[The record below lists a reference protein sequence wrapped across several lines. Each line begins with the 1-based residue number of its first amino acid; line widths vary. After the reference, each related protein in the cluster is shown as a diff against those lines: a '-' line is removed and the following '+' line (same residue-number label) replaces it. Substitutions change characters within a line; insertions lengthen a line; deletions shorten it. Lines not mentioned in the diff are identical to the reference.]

1 MSKTSQ
7 ARKGGRPSSL
17 LEAKFDG
24 MTLCTQFF
32 DFPSLTSWTKAG
44 ISFSFFS
51 SFSVSFFKAALI
63 FFLPSLYINKVAI
76 SAWSTWCTCP
86 GATSASIKVF
96 WHDANALSMKLGLG
110 LLQSMAWK
118 FAKAQGSNECSKK
131 CLFQTFCS
139 EYLYQK
145 TNAMALKMGSQRNI
159 KIQRYLSHCKLL
171 DPILCHNCFCPTSWK

>member
-63 FFLPSLYINKVAI
+63 FFSLPFTSTKLQFLLGQPGVPVLVLLLLPS
-76 SAWSTWCTCP
+76 
-86 GATSASIKVF
+86 
-96 WHDANALSMKLGLG
+96 
-110 LLQSMAWK
+110 
-118 FAKAQGSNECSKK
+118 K
-131 CLFQTFCS
+131 CFDMTP
-139 EYLYQK
+139 
-145 TNAMALKMGSQRNI
+145 MPSQ
-159 KIQRYLSHCKLL
+159 
-171 DPILCHNCFCPTSWK
+171 